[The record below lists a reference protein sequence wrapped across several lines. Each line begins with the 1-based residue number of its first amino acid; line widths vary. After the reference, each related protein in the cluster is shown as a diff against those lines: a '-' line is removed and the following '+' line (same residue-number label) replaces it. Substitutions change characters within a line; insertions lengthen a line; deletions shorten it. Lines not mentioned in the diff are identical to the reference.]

1 MASNVFLK
9 DVIDH
14 ILWMKDR
21 DIDYARE
28 AAKWYADTLDWVD
41 VKKELKLRVSTDRQ
55 LEKKDQNHCT

>member
-1 MASNVFLK
+1 MLLLK

-28 AAKWYADTLDWVD
+28 AAKWYSDTLDWVD